1 MGASKKG
8 KVMPRKGGYI
18 DKFLKK
24 ADKAIQEGIKRADE
38 VLDEAVELGEITA
51 KQASK
56 ASKEFS
62 EKAKKEGEILQKKS
76 LEKINEGILS
86 AKKMATNSE
95 EDLKMLD
102 KLGKLRKSG
111 VLTEKEFQEKK
122 KKILSRI

>member
-1 MGASKKG
+1 MGTSKKG
-8 KVMPRKGGYI
+8 KAVPKKGGYI
-18 DKFLKK
+18 DKFLKR
-24 ADKAIQEGIKRADE
+24 ADKAIQEGLKKADD

-62 EKAKKEGEILQKKS
+62 DRARKESEVFQKKS
-76 LEKINEGILS
+76 LEIINEGLSS
-86 AKKMATNSE
+86 AKKMGTNSQ
-95 EDLKMLD
+95 EDLKMLE

-111 VLTEKEFQEKK
+111 ILTEKEFQEKK